1 MSKIVSTTRKQL
13 LQIEPFEPEDPRC
26 FLFPFAVMSSNK
38 TPAAS
43 APLAPEAPFFT
54 FPPFPEV
61 PADSGL
67 VPFKDFRPSGIQIS
81 VSGDEEIEV
90 DGLGIP
96 TVELRVKHDT
106 DEPKTGK
113 KKKKKSKSA
122 KNAGLD
128 GEPVKRLTWWEDW
141 EEGEDLRVSS
151 TGYSS

>member
-1 MSKIVSTTRKQL
+1 MSTNQTPV
-13 LQIEPFEPEDPRC
+13 
-26 FLFPFAVMSSNK
+26 
-38 TPAAS
+38 TPAPEV
-43 APLAPEAPFFT
+43 PLLT

-67 VPFKDFRPSGIQIS
+67 VPFKDFKPAGIQIS
-81 VSGDEEIEV
+81 VSGDNEIEI

-122 KNAGLD
+122 KTGGVD
-128 GEPVKRLTWWEDW
+128 GEPVKRLTWWEEW
-141 EEGEDLRVSS
+141 EEGEDLRVYNA
-151 TGYSS
+151 GYSSYVLCRAA